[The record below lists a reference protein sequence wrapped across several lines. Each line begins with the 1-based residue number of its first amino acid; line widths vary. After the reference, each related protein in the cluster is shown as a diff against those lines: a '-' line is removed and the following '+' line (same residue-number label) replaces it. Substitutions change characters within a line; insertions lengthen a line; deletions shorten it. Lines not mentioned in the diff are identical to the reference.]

1 MNRRSANLPV
11 GLGLSILVGV
21 GASPTAART
30 YRVDDSATLPGEANT
45 RMHWRTVGPAG
56 RDGAIVDG
64 AAVVTLVLNTAPWA
78 HRIGRIYMF
87 LPEQSIGPVS
97 VSWQTQ
103 GRLRPGSL
111 VAGQRTL
118 VYAGPITS
126 TRITDTIAVSV
137 HADGRRLVSP
147 QRLDF
152 QFQIDV
158 E

>member
-1 MNRRSANLPV
+1 VNRRLASIPV
-11 GLGLSILVGV
+11 TLGLSILAC
-21 GASPTAART
+21 GAPSSVPAAT
-30 YRVDDSATLPGEANT
+30 WRVDDSATLPGEAT
-45 RMHWRTVGPAG
+45 TAMHWRSVGPTR

-64 AAVVTLVLNTAPWA
+64 ATVVTLVLNTAPWL

-87 LPEQSIGPVS
+87 LPEQSIGSVA

-111 VAGQRTL
+111 VSGQRTL
-118 VYAGPITS
+118 VYAGPITGP
-126 TRITDTIAVSV
+126 RITDTLAVSV
-137 HADGRRLVSP
+137 SADGRRLVSP
-147 QRLDF
+147 QRLEF

>member
-1 MNRRSANLPV
+1 VNA
-11 GLGLSILVGV
+11 GLASLLASVGLSILAC
-21 GASPTAART
+21 GASSSAAAAT
-30 YRVDDSATLPGEANT
+30 WRVDDSATLPGEAT
-45 RMHWRTVGPAG
+45 TAMHWRSVGPTR

-64 AAVVTLVLNTAPWA
+64 ATVVTLVLNTAPWL

-87 LPEQSIGPVS
+87 LPEQSIGPVD

-111 VAGQRTL
+111 VSGQRTL
-118 VYAGPITS
+118 VWAGPITAA
-126 TRITDTIAVSV
+126 RITDTLAVTVS
-137 HADGRRLVSP
+137 ADGRRLVSP